1 MRLPILLALAVIVF
15 TPANIREIT
24 YDALGKAQQ
33 MVAQLTV
40 RPSETTQVADLN
52 SVDLDSARVLKTRHD
67 TTKNTISNV
76 R

>member
-1 MRLPILLALAVIVF
+1 MRLPILLALAVIVL

-24 YDALGKAQQ
+24 FDALGKAQQ
-33 MVAQLTV
+33 MVAQLTAK
-40 RPSETTQVADLN
+40 PSETTQVADL
-52 SVDLDSARVLKTRHD
+52 SSADLDSAKVLKTRHD

>member
-24 YDALGKAQQ
+24 FDALGKAQQ
-33 MVAQLTV
+33 MVAQLTSKA
-40 RPSETTQVADLN
+40 SETTQVADLD
-52 SVDLDSARVLKTRHD
+52 SVDLGSAQVLKTRHD
-67 TTKNTISNV
+67 TAKNSISNV

>member
-24 YDALGKAQQ
+24 FDALGKAQQ
-33 MVAQLTV
+33 MVAQLTAK
-40 RPSETTQVADLN
+40 PSETTQVAELSTTLKARHEIVKN
-52 SVDLDSARVLKTRHD
+52 S
-67 TTKNTISNV
+67 IGNV

>member
-24 YDALGKAQQ
+24 FDALGKAQQ
-33 MVAQLTV
+33 MVAQLTAK
-40 RPSETTQVADLN
+40 PSDTTQVADLS
-52 SVDLDSARVLKTRHD
+52 SVDLDGAKVLKTRHE
-67 TTKNTISNV
+67 TGKNSTSNV